1 MTRATNLLIL
11 AGMLVCLAMGD
22 AAAWGDRAQRSISYM
37 ALQVIQ
43 KDHPD
48 TLREYERDVLQGSV
62 DGWAVLADSVPMNSD
77 AEVVAA
83 VNGQIQLLRDVRQ
96 YGVGSYFA
104 YRMGVLA
111 SLVADALLP
120 YGIPWTPNEKALHAR
135 MSEDI
140 DAHLDSFKYT
150 TLSPR
155 RTYIRHAEPYLA
167 ERRTFLQENLKLIA
181 DDYARGSGYD
191 GYLGQAAPVYFTKAV
206 DAVSDA
212 WYTVMRVD
220 PDSSDQPASRAS
232 LTWFLVSEIEYLL
245 AEKKNFVQTDLTY
258 SHFEKVNP
266 GLVEAFERVG
276 DLYYA
281 FGTEQAKDRAVRE
294 WRTAHGL
301 SGTNRANVGKK
312 LANHYLKVGRHY
324 LEEGK
329 KPRSSDTDLPKALQ
343 SFQEA
348 MLFNRDSAEA
358 ARGVQDANVA
368 IADREERLRVARDFI
383 ANAERVRAEAARGF
397 AEQDFG
403 TAITKFKQAISLFDA
418 VGDDFEKEASTA
430 KEGVSAVKKDIAK
443 VIQTIIDKATEA
455 IDAGDSAREEHRYDD
470 AIMAYSQ
477 VDVILG
483 EIPDDSENQT
493 ATENKQ
499 ELMTMARTKID
510 EAKREQVDYLAR
522 LEEAR
527 KNPAPAGGAR
537 PAQPAAGGASQ

>member
-1 MTRATNLLIL
+1 MTRATKLLIL
-11 AGMLVCLAMGD
+11 AGVLACLSMGD
-22 AAAWGDRAQRSISYM
+22 AAAWGERAQRSISYM

-48 TLREYERDVLQGSV
+48 TLREYERDLLLGST
-62 DGWAVLADSVPMNSD
+62 DGWAELADSVPMNSD

-83 VNGQIQLLRDVRQ
+83 VNGQIQLLRDVRK

-111 SLVADALLP
+111 SLMSDALMP
-120 YGIPWTPNEKALHAR
+120 YGTAQTTDEKALRDR
-135 MSEDI
+135 MIEDV

-150 TLSPR
+150 TLSSR
-155 RTYIRHAEPYLA
+155 RTYIRHAQPYLK
-167 ERRTFLQENLKLIA
+167 ERRTFLRENLTLIA
-181 DDYARGSGYD
+181 DDYARGKGYD
-191 GYLGQAAPVYFTKAV
+191 GYLGQAAPLYFTKAV

-212 WYTVMRVD
+212 WYTVMRVEA
-220 PDSSDQPASRAS
+220 DSSDQPASRAS
-232 LTWFLVSEIEYLL
+232 LTWYFVSEIEYLL
-245 AEKKNFVQTDLTY
+245 TVKKNFIQTDLTY

-266 GLVEAFERVG
+266 GLVEAYERVG
-276 DLYYA
+276 DLYFA
-281 FGTEQAKDRAVRE
+281 FGTDQSKDRAVRE

-301 SGTNRANVGKK
+301 SGTNRAQVGRK
-312 LANHYLKVGRHY
+312 LAGHYLEVGRHY

-329 KPRSSDTDLPKALQ
+329 KPRSNDTDLPKALQ

-348 MLFNRDSAEA
+348 MLFDRDSTDA
-358 ARGVQDANVA
+358 ARGVQDANSA
-368 IADREERLRVARDFI
+368 IADREERLRIAREFI

-403 TAITKFKQAISLFDA
+403 AAITKYKQAASLFDA

-443 VIQTIIDKATEA
+443 VIQTIVDKATEA
-455 IDAGDSAREEHRYDD
+455 IDSGDSAREEHRYDD

-483 EIPDDSENQT
+483 EVPDDSENQT
-493 ATENKQ
+493 LMEDKQ

-537 PAQPAAGGASQ
+537 PAQPAGGGANQ